1 MPDRADAPPFDA
13 AAYVDAA
20 SVACGLKLSP
30 AMRAGAIANIERT
43 SAFARL
49 LGGEAGLAQAEPAP
63 VFRPGPP

>member
-20 SVACGLKLSP
+20 SAACGLKLSP
-30 AMRAGAIANIERT
+30 AMRAGTIANLERT
-43 SAFARL
+43 CAFARL
-49 LGGEAGLAQAEPAP
+49 LDDEAGLVRAEPAP